1 MKTYELMVITKGALT
16 EEGAKD
22 ISEKV
27 KTTITTL
34 SGEIVEQAPLGRKKF
49 AYLIKGQTDGIY
61 DFFKFSMDEAK
72 VTELKSKLNYMDS
85 IVRYLLTVA

>member
-1 MKTYELMVITKGALT
+1 MKTYELMLITKGALT

-27 KTTITTL
+27 KTNITSLT
-34 SGEIVEQAPLGRKKF
+34 GELVEQSTLGRKKF
-49 AYLIKGQTDGIY
+49 AYLIKGQTDGFY
-61 DFFKFSMDEAK
+61 DFFKFTMDEAK
-72 VTELKSKLNYMDS
+72 ITELKSKLNYMDS